1 MRIEWLPGIHL
12 KKLEYPSPKDALIV
26 PNLVEIGQTVLE
38 KEFFF
43 NDINVFLLFRNNLP
57 LEKGELFI

>member
-38 KEFFF
+38 KEFF
-43 NDINVFLLFRNNLP
+43 
-57 LEKGELFI
+57 